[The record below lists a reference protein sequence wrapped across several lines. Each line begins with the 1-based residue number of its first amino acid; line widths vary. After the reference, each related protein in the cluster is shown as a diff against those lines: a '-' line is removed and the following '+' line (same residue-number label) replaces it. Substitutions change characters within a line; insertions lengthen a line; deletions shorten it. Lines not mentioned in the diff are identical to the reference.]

1 MDVISPLGLFWNHG
15 GSASGGRATYDCGS
29 SVRLLVNGSE
39 AESELLLSNVHDQS
53 ETPGT
58 ASPVSISPRG
68 KSIVDREMS
77 VMEAGNKEETTRCA
91 QPNSEAFKRRAR
103 ARAWPSRRSSV
114 ASLVHLPPFTH
125 CAP

>member
-29 SVRLLVNGSE
+29 SVRLPLANGGE

-53 ETPGT
+53 RAAGT
-58 ASPVSISPRG
+58 TSPVSISPRA
-68 KSIVDREMS
+68 KSFVDREMS
-77 VMEAGNKEETTRCA
+77 IMEAGNKEETT
-91 QPNSEAFKRRAR
+91 
-103 ARAWPSRRSSV
+103 RSSV
-114 ASLVHLPPFTH
+114 ASLVHLPPFAH